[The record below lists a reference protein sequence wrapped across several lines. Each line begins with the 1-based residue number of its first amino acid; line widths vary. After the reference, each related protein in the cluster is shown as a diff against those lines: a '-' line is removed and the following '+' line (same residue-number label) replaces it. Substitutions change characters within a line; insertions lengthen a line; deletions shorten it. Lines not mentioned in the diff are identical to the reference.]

1 MMVEYDFL
9 YSFTKDILNLDDS
22 IIQAGIMNKYG
33 VLLNVEHKDHI
44 TLLLTDEENEEYA
57 SQSITRHKKRIDF
70 EPKMGKVIY
79 AFGRYKKVDRATV
92 PINDD
97 YYMLLMFQ
105 REQNL
110 TNRSH
115 QIIRDKVLPLVET
128 ERKKFD
134 MELSPL
140 E

>member
-1 MMVEYDFL
+1 MGRGKIIVEYDFL

-22 IIQAGIMNKYG
+22 IIHAGIMNKFG
-33 VLLNVEHKDHI
+33 VLLNVEHKDHV
-44 TLLLTDEENEEYA
+44 TPLLTDEENEEYA
-57 SQSITRHKKRIDF
+57 SQSITRHKKKVEF
-70 EPKMGKVIY
+70 EPKIGKVIY

-110 TNRSH
+110 SNRSH
-115 QIIRDKVLPLVET
+115 QIIIDKVLPLIEI
-128 ERKKFD
+128 ERKKFVMD
-134 MELSPL
+134 
-140 E
+140 

>member
-1 MMVEYDFL
+1 M
-9 YSFTKDILNLDDS
+9 NLDDS
-22 IIQAGIMNKYG
+22 IVHVGIMNKYG
-33 VLLNVEHKDHI
+33 VLLNVEHRNHV
-44 TLLLTDEENEEYA
+44 TPLLTDEENEEYA
-57 SQSITRHKKRIDF
+57 SQSITRHKKRMEF
-70 EPKMGKVIY
+70 EPKIGKVIY

-115 QIIRDKVLPLVET
+115 QIIIEKVLPLVER
-128 ERKKFD
+128 ERKRFVI
-134 MELSPL
+134 E
-140 E
+140 